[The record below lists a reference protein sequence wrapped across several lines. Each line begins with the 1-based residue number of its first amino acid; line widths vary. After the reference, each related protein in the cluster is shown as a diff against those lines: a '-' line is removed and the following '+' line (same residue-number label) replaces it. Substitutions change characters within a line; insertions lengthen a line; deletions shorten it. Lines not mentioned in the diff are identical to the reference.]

1 MAVRKTVSVALDDK
15 ADDESIPSNEIVF
28 IDLPDQKSRDIKA
41 LRKGQG
47 PLVEVVLETL
57 EELQAA
63 GIKSQPVVVI
73 TSAKSDGSFW

>member
-28 IDLPDQKSRDIKA
+28 IDLPDQKPKDIKA

>member
-1 MAVRKTVSVALDDK
+1 MDDK

-28 IDLPDQKSRDIKA
+28 IDLPDQKPKDIKA